1 MSDTATK
8 QGQLYVVSAPSGA
21 GKTSLVK
28 ALVEAN
34 NDITVS
40 VSHTTRAI
48 RPGEIDGVNY
58 HFVSAA
64 EFSDLKERG
73 GFFEWAKVFD
83 NFYGTSQQS
92 VVDQLNRGVD
102 VILEIDWQGAAQI
115 KQQMP
120 ESVSI
125 FILPPSTAALRER
138 LTGRG
143 QDDSSVIERRMRSA
157 RDEISHYGDADYVVL
172 NDEFD
177 SALSDLKAIVI
188 SQRLLQYRQSL
199 RLTSVIRDLLG
210 E

>member
-1 MSDTATK
+1 M
-8 QGQLYVVSAPSGA
+8 VSAPSGA

-28 ALVEAN
+28 ALVDAN
-34 NDITVS
+34 NDLAVS

-48 RPGEIDGVNY
+48 RPGETDGVNY
-58 HFVSAA
+58 HFVSEA
-64 EFSDLKERG
+64 EFSDLKDQG
-73 GFFEWAKVFD
+73 GFFEWAQVFD
-83 NFYGTSQQS
+83 NFYGTSHQS
-92 VVDQLNRGVD
+92 VVDQLNEGVD

-115 KQQMP
+115 KRQMP

-157 RDEISHYGDADYVVL
+157 RDEMSHYGEADYVVL
-172 NDEFD
+172 NDRFD
-177 SALSDLKAIVI
+177 SALSDLKAIVT
-188 SQRLLQYRQSL
+188 SQRLSQRRQSS

>member
-34 NDITVS
+34 NDIAVS

-64 EFSDLKERG
+64 EFSDLEERG

-92 VVDQLNRGVD
+92 VLDQLNRGVD

-143 QDDSSVIERRMRSA
+143 QDDSNVIERRMRSA
-157 RDEISHYGDADYVVL
+157 RDEMSHYGDADYVVL

-177 SALSDLKAIVI
+177 SALSDLKAIVT